1 MERKMSILQHIRAE
15 IDVASNDAAKIL
27 AEEMISVG
35 EQYQAGQLSRD
46 EFEFLIGEIAQVRA
60 QQELAT
66 DEIAQRWIIN
76 AASAILS
83 AV

>member
-1 MERKMSILQHIRAE
+1 MEGKMSIFQHIRAE

-27 AEEMISVG
+27 AEELIAVG
-35 EQYQAGQLSRD
+35 EQYQAGQLTRD
-46 EFEFLIGEIAQVRA
+46 EFEFLVGEIAQVRA

-76 AASAILS
+76 AASAVLS

>member
-1 MERKMSILQHIRAE
+1 MSIFQHIRAE

-27 AEEMISVG
+27 AEELIAVG
-35 EQYQAGQLSRD
+35 EQYQAGQLTRD
-46 EFEFLIGEIAQVRA
+46 EFEFLVGEIAQVRA

-76 AASAILS
+76 AASAVLS

>member
-1 MERKMSILQHIRAE
+1 MSILQHIRAE
-15 IDVASNDAAKIL
+15 IDVASNDTAKLL

>member
-1 MERKMSILQHIRAE
+1 MSIFQHIRAE
-15 IDVASNDAAKIL
+15 IDVASNDTAKIL
-27 AEEMISVG
+27 AEELIAVG
-35 EQYQAGQLSRD
+35 EQYQAGQLTRD
-46 EFEFLIGEIAQVRA
+46 EFEFLVGEIAQVRA

-76 AASAILS
+76 AASAVLS

>member
-1 MERKMSILQHIRAE
+1 MSIFQHIRAE
-15 IDVASNDAAKIL
+15 IDVASNDTAKIL
-27 AEEMISVG
+27 AEELIAVG

-46 EFEFLIGEIAQVRA
+46 EFEFLVGEIAQVRA

-76 AASAILS
+76 AASAVLS

>member
-1 MERKMSILQHIRAE
+1 MEGKMSIFQHIRAE
-15 IDVASNDAAKIL
+15 IDVASNDTAKIL
-27 AEEMISVG
+27 AEELIAVG
-35 EQYQAGQLSRD
+35 EQYQAGQLTRD
-46 EFEFLIGEIAQVRA
+46 EFEFLVGEIAQVRA

-76 AASAILS
+76 AASAVLS

>member
-1 MERKMSILQHIRAE
+1 MSILQHIRAE
-15 IDVASNDAAKIL
+15 IDIATNDSAKIL
-27 AEEMISVG
+27 AEEMVQAG

-46 EFEFLIGEIAQVRA
+46 EFEFLINEISQVRA

>member
-1 MERKMSILQHIRAE
+1 MSIFQHIRAE

-27 AEEMISVG
+27 AEELIAVG
-35 EQYQAGQLSRD
+35 EQYQTGQLTRD
-46 EFEFLIGEIAQVRA
+46 EFEFLVGEIAQVRA

-76 AASAILS
+76 AASAVLS

>member
-1 MERKMSILQHIRAE
+1 MSILQHIRAE
-15 IDVASNDAAKIL
+15 IDVASNNTAKLL

>member
-1 MERKMSILQHIRAE
+1 MSIFQHIRAE
-15 IDVASNDAAKIL
+15 IDVASNDTAKIL
-27 AEEMISVG
+27 AEELIAVG
-35 EQYQAGQLSRD
+35 EQYQTGQLTRD
-46 EFEFLIGEIAQVRA
+46 EFEFLVGEIAQVRA

-76 AASAILS
+76 AASAVLS

>member
-1 MERKMSILQHIRAE
+1 MSILQHIRAE
-15 IDVASNDAAKIL
+15 IDIVANDSAKQL
-27 AEEMISVG
+27 AEQMVQVG
-35 EQYQAGQLSRD
+35 EQFQAGQLTRD
-46 EFEFLIGEIAQVRA
+46 EFEFLINEISQVRA

>member
-1 MERKMSILQHIRAE
+1 
-15 IDVASNDAAKIL
+15 
-27 AEEMISVG
+27 MISVG

>member
-1 MERKMSILQHIRAE
+1 MSIFQHIRAE

-27 AEEMISVG
+27 AEELIAVG

-46 EFEFLIGEIAQVRA
+46 EFEFLVGEIAQVRA

-76 AASAILS
+76 AASAVLS